1 VSKSFKYVGPYEE
14 VEVPALGA
22 FVKQGETV
30 VVEDE
35 DIAAGLEGQDVWQ
48 PVKTA
53 KKTESQEG

>member
-1 VSKSFKYVGPYEE
+1 MPQFKYVGPYEE

-30 VVEDE
+30 LVLDE
-35 DIAAGLEGQDVWQ
+35 DVAAGLVGQSTWE